1 MLPADLLALRI
12 SDRPNVLSIS
22 VATPQCADVKM
33 DAGAEAG
40 LSLVH
45 ISQDGRSV
53 RPLWRQAAPAT
64 TNHSVVDPAITL
76 LGSEVDTP
84 LVPAPLSRSSNELVD
99 NVPLTFRHASANSA
113 SFYLLLA
120 RPLARINS

>member
-12 SDRPNVLSIS
+12 SDRR
-22 VATPQCADVKM
+22 DVKM

-53 RPLWRQAAPAT
+53 RPLWRQAASAA
-64 TNHSVVDPAITL
+64 SSRQLITQSSTQQL
-76 LGSEVDTP
+76 L
-84 LVPAPLSRSSNELVD
+84 
-99 NVPLTFRHASANSA
+99 
-113 SFYLLLA
+113 Y
-120 RPLARINS
+120 

>member
-1 MLPADLLALRI
+1 
-12 SDRPNVLSIS
+12 
-22 VATPQCADVKM
+22 M
-33 DAGAEAG
+33 DADAEAG

-53 RPLWRQAAPAT
+53 GRLWRQAAPAT

-76 LGSEVDTP
+76 LGSEVTGGSGSEVDTP